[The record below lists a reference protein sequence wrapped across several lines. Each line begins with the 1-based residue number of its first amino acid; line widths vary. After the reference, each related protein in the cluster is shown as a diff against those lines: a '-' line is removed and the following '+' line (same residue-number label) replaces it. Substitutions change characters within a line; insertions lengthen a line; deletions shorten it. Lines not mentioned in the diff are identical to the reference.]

1 MRRALLLV
9 AFAFALGGCG
19 GGSGKQSEKPECPS
33 TTTEEQASTTTVDPR
48 CLTGA
53 QGTSQPTTSQAK
65 GELWKGP
72 VTGHGTYPGCSPAEP
87 AVAGEVELSVDDNGV
102 VTGHATEDIA
112 SYECGGVP
120 TDLLPI
126 PGRSPAAKRA
136 KHFNCR
142 SKAVPCAWIS
152 TMGNV
157 RARRSTRWAP
167 EAMGQRSSTPS
178 SAPAAGSASSSGHL

>member
-19 GGSGKQSEKPECPS
+19 GGSNKQSEKPECPS
-33 TTTEEQASTTTVDPR
+33 TTTEQQASTTTVDPR

-65 GELWKGP
+65 AEFWKGP

-87 AVAGEVELSVDDNGV
+87 AVAGEVELSVDDKGV

-112 SYECGGVP
+112 SYECDGVP
-120 TDLLPI
+120 ADPPPNTWQITGSKTSEAFQLSVQ
-126 PGRSPAAKRA
+126 GRSLRMDI
-136 KHFNCR
+136 NN
-142 SKAVPCAWIS
+142 
-152 TMGNV
+152 GN
-157 RARRSTRWAP
+157 
-167 EAMGQRSSTPS
+167 GQRA
-178 SAPAAGSASSSGHL
+178 SAQLDTFGSGGYGATVVYSVECIRCG